1 MVRRAFGLTQTPP
14 DRVSTYVRGMAQQL
28 GRLASPFVELEWVW
42 VDDGVP
48 SGPDEV
54 FSGRPFGAATDS
66 YNLLHLKAGLQVPIG
81 RTVLGVNLTI
91 RNLFDEE
98 YTDFLYPYK
107 GLPYQGAPVLNPGR
121 DVRVMARFR
130 F

>member
-1 MVRRAFGLTQTPP
+1 
-14 DRVSTYVRGMAQQL
+14 
-28 GRLASPFVELEWVW
+28 
-42 VDDGVP
+42 
-48 SGPDEV
+48 
-54 FSGRPFGAATDS
+54 
-66 YNLLHLKAGLQVPIG
+66 
-81 RTVLGVNLTI
+81 VNLTI
-91 RNLFDEE
+91 RNLLDEE

>member
-1 MVRRAFGLTQTPP
+1 LPQTPP
-14 DRVSTYVRGMAQQL
+14 DRINLYVRGTMQEL
-28 GRLASPFVELEWVW
+28 GPLTSPFVELESVW

-66 YNLLHLKAGLQVPIG
+66 YNVLHLKAGFQVPVA
-81 RTVLGVNLTI
+81 RTVLGVNVTV
-91 RNLFDEE
+91 RNLLDEE

-107 GLPYQGAPVLNPGR
+107 GFDYQGVPVRNPGR
-121 DVRVMARFR
+121 DIRLMTRFQ